1 MPIIQ
6 VDLKGFDEVG
16 AALRA
21 MMTATPRA
29 VNYRLRDAAQQFVQI
44 LSDESPVGQRRNQ
57 PELRFPTPL
66 KDSYFIQKMGPFD
79 YAVNTSE
86 YYKFTFVT
94 QGTRPHII
102 EPRIKKWLW
111 WPGVPPGTKIMI
123 VHHPGNQPNRF
134 DERAYNRFLTEARVP
149 QEIADDILTAFQ
161 SAFKGSSVES
171 LL

>member
-66 KDSYFIQKMGPFD
+66 KTLLRSEDG
-79 YAVNTSE
+79 AV
-86 YYKFTFVT
+86 
-94 QGTRPHII
+94 
-102 EPRIKKWLW
+102 
-111 WPGVPPGTKIMI
+111 
-123 VHHPGNQPNRF
+123 
-134 DERAYNRFLTEARVP
+134 
-149 QEIADDILTAFQ
+149 
-161 SAFKGSSVES
+161 
-171 LL
+171 